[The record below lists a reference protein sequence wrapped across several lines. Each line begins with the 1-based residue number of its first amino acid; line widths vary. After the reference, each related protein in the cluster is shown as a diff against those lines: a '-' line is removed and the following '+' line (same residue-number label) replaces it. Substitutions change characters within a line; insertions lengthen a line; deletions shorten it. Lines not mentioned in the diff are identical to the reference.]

1 MLAVIVMMENLK
13 EKYNL
18 KNLVWEIKNNLVF
31 FSGELK
37 KNIVAGYAGEK
48 PVSYEKKL
56 DFNSFRVADENVEK
70 EIDDFFKMLE
80 NVFDK

>member
-1 MLAVIVMMENLK
+1 MLTVMMKNLK
-13 EKYNL
+13 EKYNI
-18 KNLVWEIKNNLVF
+18 KNLAWDIKDNIIF

-37 KNIVAGYAGEK
+37 KNIVAGYVGEK